1 MTASAPLFTIV
12 LAAGKGR
19 RMRNRYMHKVCF
31 EIAGVPTI
39 VRSLDTFNRLGAVQ
53 NVVVVGEMAGQVVE
67 TVGERFSNVV
77 FAYQPH
83 ALGTGDAA
91 RCGLKALAAV
101 ADSARV
107 LVVAGDKIIDLPIL
121 SRLLTEFDAC
131 PTDLSLLVSPA
142 EHGGESAGRILLDDA
157 GRPAAIAEFA
167 DIRVRAC
174 RALLRQ
180 RLAELTE
187 PMTMSQ
193 LRELLAEPGSK
204 PLPLDRVFGA
214 EQAAA
219 LDALPSSDPLDSA
232 RLLQSLEQ
240 MPTEFEIGGPAHRI
254 AASEALEAPL
264 RNESIYLARKAV
276 LDYGLQHLAA
286 DNAQGELYL
295 TDAVGAILAARDDDG
310 VRFRA
315 NYVAASSPHDIMS
328 YNNPEELLRITDYF
342 LGRTQ
347 QTLDELKQRLG
358 DATLRTVDRWLE
370 LFPNHDDPMP
380 ETDRALADS
389 YGDDPALILERR
401 QAYRTVLLRFAA
413 EFGHQRHAIIVRS
426 PGRINLMGRHIDYQ
440 GGCCNLMAV
449 NQEVLMV
456 VSPRDDDRIE
466 LRNVQP
472 ELFPDASV
480 SLGTLVSRL
489 NWDDWLSCINSNELE
504 RHLRESAGNW
514 SIYVEAAMLR
524 MQMAFR
530 ELLLRG
536 MDVMVLGNIPVA
548 AGMSSSSAL
557 VVSTAEAA
565 GALHGLEVTPSQF
578 VNFCGEGEW
587 FVGTRGG
594 SADHAAMK
602 YGAKGTINHVK
613 FHDFELLQQIPFPST
628 HRLVVCN
635 SFMQAKKAAGA
646 KLAFNSRVASYR
658 LGVALVQQ
666 EFPQFAPLIRYV
678 RDISPEVLQVPPGRI
693 YEILLALPE
702 SLTAGQVRRRFAA
715 TDHWA
720 ELAPY
725 FQREAAEEAYP
736 VRGVM
741 WFGIAECARSREAAV
756 ALNQG
761 DMRGLGELMKISH
774 DGERCFHVDDQLV
787 DTPFVVDT
795 SDDHLQTLIDDLH
808 SWDHRRVAHA
818 QLHRQPGAYRC
829 SIREIDAIVDI
840 ACRTPGVLG
849 GQIAGAGLGGCAMV
863 LVETG
868 AAGRLKERLERL
880 FYEPLGLA
888 SGVMV
893 CSPSAGSSLLRVEQE
908 AVGDVP

>member
-91 RCGLKALAAV
+91 RYGLKALAPV

-121 SRLLTEFDAC
+121 SRLLTEFDAR

-142 EHGGESAGRILLDDA
+142 EHGGESAGRILLDEA

-167 DIRVRAC
+167 DIRLRAC
-174 RALLRQ
+174 RAMLRQ
-180 RLAELTE
+180 RLADLAE
-187 PMTMSQ
+187 PMTMAQ
-193 LRELLAEPGSK
+193 LRELIAEPGVK
-204 PLPLDRVFGA
+204 PLPLDKIFGA
-214 EQAAA
+214 ELGAA
-219 LDALPSSDPLDSA
+219 LDAMPSNDPLDGA
-232 RLLQSLEQ
+232 RLLQSLEE
-240 MPTEFEIGGPAHRI
+240 MPTEFTIGVPPHRI
-254 AASEALEAPL
+254 AASEAFEAPL

-295 TDAVGAILAARDDDG
+295 TDAIGAILDARDDDG
-310 VRFRA
+310 LRFRA
-315 NYVAASSPHDIMS
+315 AYVAASSPHDIMS

-342 LGRTQ
+342 HGRTQ
-347 QTLDELKQRLG
+347 HSLAELKQRLG

-370 LFPNHDDPMP
+370 LFPNHEEPVP

-401 QAYRTVLLRFAA
+401 QAYRTALLRFAA
-413 EFGHQRHAIIVRS
+413 EFGEQRHAIIVRS

-456 VSPRDDDRIE
+456 VSPRDDDQIE

-472 ELFPDASV
+472 DLFPDASV

-524 MQMAFR
+524 MQMAYR
-530 ELLLRG
+530 DLLLRG

-565 GALHGLEVTPSQF
+565 AALHGLEVTPSQF

-613 FHDFELLQQIPFPST
+613 FHDFELLQQSPFPST

-646 KLAFNSRVASYR
+646 KVAFNSRVASYR

-666 EFPQFAPLIRYV
+666 EFPQFAPLIHYV
-678 RDISPEVLQVPPGRI
+678 RDISPEVLQVSPGRI

-702 SLTAGQVRRRFAA
+702 SLTAGEIRRRFAS
-715 TDHWA
+715 TDHWP

-725 FQREAAEEAYP
+725 FQREAADAAYP

-756 ALNQG
+756 ALNQA
-761 DMRGLGELMKISH
+761 DMRGLGGLMKISH

-795 SDDHLQTLIDDLH
+795 SDGHLQTLVDDLH
-808 SWDHRRVAHA
+808 SWDHRRVANA

-849 GQIAGAGLGGCAMV
+849 AQIAGAGLGGCAMV
-863 LVETG
+863 LVE
-868 AAGRLKERLERL
+868 AAEVGRLKERLERL
-880 FYEPLGLA
+880 FYEPLGFP

-893 CSPSAGSSLLRVEQE
+893 CNPTAGSSLLRVEQD
-908 AVGDVP
+908 AVGDVV